1 MKFLVLALLAIPFC
15 WPAVPAM
22 TYWLEPCTDRTT
34 GCETGDVQLAE
45 WALQSWQRELP
56 ASRSFRRVE
65 DASNARLQLYWAT
78 AARGLY
84 GEMRPITVNGE
95 PGAAVYVRPT
105 LSGLGPGIEAAAQ
118 KDRLFR
124 DTIVYLTCVHELG
137 HAFGLRHTSDFADIM
152 YSFQF
157 GGDIPEY
164 FGRFRRKLRTRS
176 DFAAAS
182 ALAEGDRK
190 QLSRWRE

>member
-1 MKFLVLALLAIPFC
+1 MRLLTLLLASASLC
-15 WPAVPAM
+15 SGAATAL
-22 TYWLEPCTDRTT
+22 TYWLEPCTDRST
-34 GCETGDVQLAE
+34 GCEPTDVQLAE

-56 ASRSFRRVE
+56 AARELRRVE
-65 DASNARLQLYWAT
+65 TAASARLQLHWAT
-78 AARGLY
+78 AANGLY

-137 HAFGLRHTSDFADIM
+137 HAFGLHHTADFADIM

-164 FGRFRRKLRTRS
+164 FARFRRKLKTRA

-182 ALAEGDRK
+182 ALAEGDLR
-190 QLSRWRE
+190 QLRRSP